1 MKTLTALTLAGLLGL
16 STIANARQPK
26 ASVSLYGG
34 TYLSMSEGLQVQGI
48 PFGLGIGLDYGD
60 NRFGVKG
67 DLSYFTQLDYNNER
81 INSRGI
87 VIEGEKA
94 GSNLTRVSFGGRV
107 GNQDVNFG
115 AGFVGLEENN
125 FFTQTENGFFT
136 GNRTIDLPNK
146 KMYPGAYGEF
156 NVGGRIGKTRK
167 RDVNGFFRGSF
178 DYLQNGVKGL
188 MLSAGIKF

>member
-1 MKTLTALTLAGLLGL
+1 MKTLTVLALAGLLGF
-16 STIANARQPK
+16 TTVRAEEPK

-34 TYLSMSEGLQVQGI
+34 TYLPIGEGLEVQGF
-48 PFGLGIGLDYGD
+48 PFGGGIGLDYGD

-67 DLSYFTQLDYNNER
+67 DLSYFTQLDYSNER

-107 GNQDVNFG
+107 GNRDVNFG

-125 FFTQTENGFFT
+125 FFSQTERGFFT
-136 GNRTIDLPNK
+136 GTTTRDFPNK
-146 KMYPGAYGEF
+146 ETYSGAYGEF

-188 MLSAGIKF
+188 MLNIGLKF